1 MANREVRQQVYDHR
15 LRDLVHQTGDIGIA
29 TAAGVPRSTAA
40 GWLRRDLQ
48 PVVSVDVVDM
58 TESDLRAEV
67 AKLRRRT
74 RTLSTVVALLVAVLR
89 VSDRRTPRLDL
100 SDRTTRAR
108 LLRAADRARKVLP
121 TSAVLKILGIS
132 PSRYNVWVRADQGC
146 ALPNETA
153 CPRSTPTQ
161 LTPDE
166 VRVIHTMVTSDRYR
180 HVPTGRLAVLAQR
193 LGKVFASPT
202 TWYRLVR
209 DHEWRRPRSRQHP
222 ASPTGG
228 VRAKAPDEVWH
239 IDTSAVRLVDGRKV
253 WLHAVIDNFS
263 RRILAWRVAE
273 RFEIANAVAILEEAV
288 GNAVSADER
297 PTLMA
302 DGGVE
307 NFNGEVDAVVGNGLL
322 SRVRALVDVRFSNS
336 MIESWWSTL
345 KHQWL
350 FLHRLET
357 VAAVRRYVEFYVA
370 EYNAT
375 IPHAAFSGQT
385 PDEIYFGRGEGI
397 AAKLEAGKQA
407 ARARRL
413 KVNRGTW
420 CERCWDLPGSV
431 MQGVAA

>member
-1 MANREVRQQVYDHR
+1 
-15 LRDLVHQTGDIGIA
+15 
-29 TAAGVPRSTAA
+29 
-40 GWLRRDLQ
+40 
-48 PVVSVDVVDM
+48 
-58 TESDLRAEV
+58 
-67 AKLRRRT
+67 
-74 RTLSTVVALLVAVLR
+74 
-89 VSDRRTPRLDL
+89 
-100 SDRTTRAR
+100 
-108 LLRAADRARKVLP
+108 
-121 TSAVLKILGIS
+121 
-132 PSRYNVWVRADQGC
+132 
-146 ALPNETA
+146 
-153 CPRSTPTQ
+153 
-161 LTPDE
+161 
-166 VRVIHTMVTSDRYR
+166 
-180 HVPTGRLAVLAQR
+180 
-193 LGKVFASPT
+193 
-202 TWYRLVR
+202 
-209 DHEWRRPRSRQHP
+209 
-222 ASPTGG
+222 

-288 GNAVSADER
+288 GSAVSADER
-297 PTLMA
+297 PTLVA

-307 NFNGEVDAVVGNGLL
+307 NFNDAVDAVVGKGLL
-322 SRVRALVDVRFSNS
+322 GRVRALVDIRFSNS

-357 VAAVRRYVEFYVA
+357 AAVRRYVEFYVA

-375 IPHAAFSGQT
+375 IAHAAFSGQT

-413 KVNRGTW
+413 NVNRATW
-420 CERCWDLPGSV
+420 CERCRDLPGSV